1 LIQIEEAKR
10 MCDAAPKPLPPLLT
24 IGEIAERLGVSMHR
38 LKYAIDQYRIVP
50 DRRVGIIR
58 VWSEDKLPL
67 IESALARIAENRH
80 GARS

>member
-1 LIQIEEAKR
+1 
-10 MCDAAPKPLPPLLT
+10 MCDAVQEPVPRLLT

-38 LKYAIDQYRIVP
+38 LKYAIDQYKIVP

-58 VWSEDKLPL
+58 VWSENKLPL
-67 IESALARIAENRH
+67 IESALAKIAENRH

>member
-1 LIQIEEAKR
+1 
-10 MCDAAPKPLPPLLT
+10 MCDAVQEPLPRLLT
-24 IGEIAERLGVSMHR
+24 IGEIAERLDVSMHR
-38 LKYAIDQYRIVP
+38 LKYAIDQYKIVP

-67 IESALARIAENRH
+67 IERALAKIAENRH